1 MAWGLEIGCEMLR
14 MCRAGMRRGGVHL
27 HRRAEVAVPPGLIR
41 PSLREGNVTD
51 PAALG
56 ELLRDLCKKTG
67 YRGWVRVALPDPI
80 FSLRSITT
88 DELPARR
95 EEALR
100 FLRWQARDLLP
111 FPAEEARLDFL
122 PAPSG
127 PDGRSRVT
135 CLMARD
141 RILTEYEQVLAGA
154 GLRAGVLDAR
164 SISLALA
171 ASRSLGGDT
180 IGLLAITDTR
190 TTLLVIQE
198 GGPRFWRILSEGR
211 RAWAGDA
218 LPRLLHEVADSITF
232 CRESEGLGPMKR
244 VALGGLGSSTTDVA
258 SALAE
263 WLAIPVTGLDLGPTL
278 SVDGDPDTP
287 FHWGAAIGAA
297 IRTC

>member
-1 MAWGLEIGCEMLR
+1 MAWGLEIGCEKLR
-14 MCRAGMRRGGVHL
+14 LCRAGMRQGGIRL
-27 HRRAEVAVPPGLIR
+27 RRRAEVEVPAGLIR
-41 PSLREGNVTD
+41 PSLREANV
-51 PAALG
+51 ANSVALG
-56 ELLRDLCKKTG
+56 ELLRGLSTKVGC
-67 YRGWVRVALPDPI
+67 RGWVRLALPDPV
-80 FSLRSITT
+80 FSLRSIAT

-141 RILTEYEQVLAGA
+141 RILTEYEQALAGA
-154 GLRAGVLDAR
+154 GLRAAVLDAR
-164 SISLALA
+164 SLSLALA
-171 ASRSLGGDT
+171 APRGLGGDT
-180 IGLLAITDTR
+180 DGLLAITDR
-190 TTLLVIQE
+190 QTTLLVIQE
-198 GGPRFWRILSEGR
+198 GRPRFWRILTEGR

-218 LPRLLHEVADSITF
+218 RPRLFQEVSDSITF

-244 VALGGLGSSTTDVA
+244 VTLGGLGSSTTDVA
-258 SALAE
+258 SALAD
-263 WLAIPVTGLDLGPTL
+263 WLAVPVNALDLGPTL

-287 FHWGAAIGAA
+287 IHWGAAIGAA
-297 IRTC
+297 IRPC